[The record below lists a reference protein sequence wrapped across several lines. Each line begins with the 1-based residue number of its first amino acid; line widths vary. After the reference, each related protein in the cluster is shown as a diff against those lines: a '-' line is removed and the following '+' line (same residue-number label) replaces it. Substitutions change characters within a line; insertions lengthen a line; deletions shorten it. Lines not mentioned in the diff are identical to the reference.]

1 MSPQDTEGKPVLA
14 RGQGAS
20 PGVARGQLVF
30 HSAEAVRLAAAGT
43 PTILMRIET
52 DAEDAPGIRAAVGV
66 VTTRGGLT
74 SDAAIIARSLGKPC
88 IAGCSTLGVSYTLQ
102 RVNVAGG
109 EPLEQGRWITIDGGR
124 GLVYDG

>member
-1 MSPQDTEGKPVLA
+1 MTETEGRPVLA

-20 PGVARGQLVF
+20 PGIARGQIVF
-30 HSAEAVRLAAAGT
+30 DAAEAVRLSDEGT
-43 PTILMRIET
+43 PVILVRIET
-52 DAEDAPGIRAAVGV
+52 SAEDVPGIRAAVGI

-88 IAGCSTLGVSYTLQ
+88 IAGCATLGVSYTAQ
-102 RVNVAGG
+102 RVTVVGG
-109 EPLEQGRWITIDGGR
+109 EPLERLQWITIDGGR

>member
-1 MSPQDTEGKPVLA
+1 MSETEGKPVLA

-20 PGVARGQLVF
+20 PGIARGQIVF
-30 HSAEAVRLAAAGT
+30 DAAEAVRLAAEGASI
-43 PTILMRIET
+43 ILVRIET
-52 DAEDAPGIRAAVGV
+52 SAEDVPGIRAAVGI

-88 IAGCSTLGVSYTLQ
+88 IAGCSTLGVSYTSQ
-102 RVNVAGG
+102 RVNVADG
-109 EPLEQGRWITIDGGR
+109 EPLERLRWITIDGSR